1 MGPMLSNMLIVL
13 VFSAINSNGSPKK
26 SFFLQFLDTRG
37 YFECPRG
44 ICGED
49 EKPNIEKRNQLGIL
63 PVLDFSVST
72 YLCWFA
78 FLAGYSALVWKR

>member
-13 VFSAINSNGSPKK
+13 AFSAINSNGSKK

-37 YFECPRG
+37 YYECPG
-44 ICGED
+44 GTCGED
-49 EKPNIEKRNQLGIL
+49 EKPNIKKRNQLSLL

-72 YLCWFA
+72 SLCWFA
-78 FLAGYSALVWKR
+78 FLAGHSALVWKR